1 MREKQREQREQHH
14 HHHHHPRSSPQRR
27 TDGED
32 GDEED
37 QEGEKKE
44 ENDEAG
50 TGSIGTG
57 GGGEESDGENDDG
70 ICAVTLTKNT
80 KSGIEDIA
88 RLVSKAHALVCEVR
102 FLSRVVP
109 EEWKNTITTTTT
121 TIKNNKS
128 KYKSI
133 LFDFKYLE
141 TPRRLNI
148 RRTSA
153 TSRRLDLEFRRK
165 YEKLLER
172 YYLAFNAV
180 TRWYKEFIKFTEN
193 VEVGLYGSRDY
204 GDAFEQSDGNSFYRK
219 LWRCLGKFCCP

>member
-1 MREKQREQREQHH
+1 MREKQREQREQQ

-57 GGGEESDGENDDG
+57 GGGGESDGENDDG
-70 ICAVTLTKNT
+70 IGAVTLTKNT

-121 TIKNNKS
+121 TVKNNKS

-141 TPRRLNI
+141 TPEKI
-148 RRTSA
+148 EHSISTSA

-165 YEKLLER
+165 YEKH
-172 YYLAFNAV
+172 
-180 TRWYKEFIKFTEN
+180 
-193 VEVGLYGSRDY
+193 
-204 GDAFEQSDGNSFYRK
+204 
-219 LWRCLGKFCCP
+219 